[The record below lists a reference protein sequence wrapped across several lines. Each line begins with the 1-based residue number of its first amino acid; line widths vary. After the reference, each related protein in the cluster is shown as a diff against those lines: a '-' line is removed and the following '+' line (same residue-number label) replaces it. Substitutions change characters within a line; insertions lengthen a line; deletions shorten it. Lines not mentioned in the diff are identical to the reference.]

1 MAAEWAKLVLGWIW
15 PWKMMI
21 LTQKLAELTMENDD
35 FTKIL
40 GIYDI

>member
-1 MAAEWAKLVLGWIW
+1 MENDDF
-15 PWKMMI
+15 
-21 LTQKLAELTMENDD
+21 TQKLAELTMENDD

>member
-1 MAAEWAKLVLGWIW
+1 VDLAMENDDF
-15 PWKMMI
+15 
-21 LTQKLAELTMENDD
+21 TQKLAELTMENDD